1 MYISDFNGMDIAL
14 KMYKEL
20 CERYFK
26 ESLNDA
32 GNDLYYTPPSKNDYN
47 KKVYIT
53 KMKNFDTRWFDFLL
67 PTYLVT
73 TSKLIKDILKED
85 ELLWYNQI
93 ETLEILINDSKDGY
107 LKFIKKLANLKYVK
121 VRGDIGMK
129 KTKFFEKIMQMFPY
143 ITVELNY
150 RIVIHEGKNVIEQRY
165 RIQEELLEYV
175 DMFALKNIDNI
186 KNIRH
191 HIQHK

>member
-1 MYISDFNGMDIAL
+1 
-14 KMYKEL
+14 
-20 CERYFK
+20 
-26 ESLNDA
+26 
-32 GNDLYYTPPSKNDYN
+32 
-47 KKVYIT
+47 
-53 KMKNFDTRWFDFLL
+53 
-67 PTYLVT
+67 
-73 TSKLIKDILKED
+73 
-85 ELLWYNQI
+85 
-93 ETLEILINDSKDGY
+93 
-107 LKFIKKLANLKYVK
+107 
-121 VRGDIGMK
+121 MK

-165 RIQEELLEYV
+165 RIPEELLEYV